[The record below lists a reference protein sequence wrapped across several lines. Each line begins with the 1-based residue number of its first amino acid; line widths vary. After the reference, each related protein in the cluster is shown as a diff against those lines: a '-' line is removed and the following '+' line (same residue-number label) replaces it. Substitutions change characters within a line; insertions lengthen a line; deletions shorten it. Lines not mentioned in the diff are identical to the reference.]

1 MKLTI
6 YMKSGNVITVRGV
19 KNWNGQ
25 YSGNTITKLHISRYR
40 SIPFLT
46 PSSLLWVSTLDL
58 SQIEAIV
65 ETKYFSLW

>member
-19 KNWNGQ
+19 KAWNGQ
-25 YSGNTITKLHISRYR
+25 YSGNTITKLQIVRYW
-40 SIPFLT
+40 IPFMAPKAKLIMG
-46 PSSLLWVSTLDL
+46 SVDL

>member
-19 KNWNGQ
+19 RAWEGR
-25 YSGNTITKLHISRYR
+25 YSGNTITQLQIERYR
-40 SIPFLT
+40 IPFLA
-46 PSSLLWVSTLDL
+46 PSSRLWVSTLDL